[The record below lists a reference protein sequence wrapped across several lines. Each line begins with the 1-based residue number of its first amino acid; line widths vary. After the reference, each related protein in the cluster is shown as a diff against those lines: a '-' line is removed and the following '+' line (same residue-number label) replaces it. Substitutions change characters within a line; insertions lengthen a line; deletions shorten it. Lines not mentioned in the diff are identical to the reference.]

1 MSLAALKT
9 NDWHARASSA
19 RFETRHFIDGNFV
32 DSAAKGRFTVV
43 NPATGAP
50 LCEVSAGTNED
61 IDRAV
66 AAAKRTFYS
75 RVWSRKAPRDRMA
88 VLASFSRLIEENAER
103 FALLDT
109 LCMGKPINDM
119 VNIDVPAAAKNFAYF
134 GELIDKIDG
143 MVTATAADAFH
154 YILREPLGV
163 VGCIVPWNYPLLM
176 AAWKVAPALAAGNS
190 VVLKPAEQ
198 SPLSALLMARLF
210 VEAGGPPGVFNVVN
224 GLGETAGAALAL
236 HMDVAKIAF
245 TGSTEIGKQMLIYAG
260 QSNMKRVALECGG
273 KTPQIFLA
281 DLPDI
286 DIAVTYAI
294 NGIYGN
300 MGEVCN
306 AGSRL
311 LIDRPIAKE
320 FIARFIERG
329 KSAYRAGDPLD
340 PSTTLGPLVTAS
352 HRSRVLNYINRGKS
366 EGARLE
372 FGGTAPDLPGAYV
385 NPTLFS
391 GVNNRMTIAQEE
403 IFGPVAA
410 AIEIDGIA
418 EALAVANDS
427 IYGLAASVWTRD
439 LTVAHKTVRDL
450 EAGVIWVNCFDHG
463 DMTQPFGGYKQSGQ
477 GRDKCVESLIS
488 YTQTKSAWI
497 NLGD

>member
-1 MSLAALKT
+1 MTLASLSLS
-9 NDWHARASSA
+9 DWQARAA
-19 RFETRHFIDGNFV
+19 NVRYETRHFIDGKFV
-32 DSAAKGRFTVV
+32 DSVAKGRFTVI
-43 NPATGAP
+43 NPATGSP
-50 LCEVSAGTNED
+50 LCEVSAGTSED
-61 IDRAV
+61 IGLAV
-66 AAAKRTFYS
+66 AAGKRTFAS
-75 RVWSRKAPRDRMA
+75 RVWSRMAPRDRMA
-88 VLASFSRLIEENAER
+88 VLAAFSRLIEANTER

-109 LCMGKPINDM
+109 LCMGKPITDM
-119 VNIDVPAAAKNFAYF
+119 VTIDVPAAARNFAYF

-198 SPLSALLMARLF
+198 SPLSGLLMAQLF
-210 VEAGGPPGVFNVVN
+210 IEAGGPPGVFNVVN

-260 QSNMKRVALECGG
+260 QSNMKRVSLECGG

-311 LIDRPIAKE
+311 LIDQPIAKE
-320 FIARFIERG
+320 FIARFIEKG
-329 KSAYRAGDPLD
+329 KSAYRAGDPLN
-340 PSTTLGPLVTAS
+340 PATNLGPLVTAA
-352 HRSRVLNYINRGKS
+352 HRSRVMNYIARGKS

-372 FGGTAPDLPGAYV
+372 FGGTSPELPGAYV
-385 NPTLFS
+385 NPTLFT
-391 GVNNRMTIAQEE
+391 GVTNRMTIAQEE

-410 AIEIDGIA
+410 AIEVNGIA
-418 EALAVANDS
+418 DALKVANDS

-497 NLGD
+497 NLG

>member
-1 MSLAALKT
+1 MSLTALTKK
-9 NDWHARASSA
+9 DWHERASKL
-19 RFETRHFIDGNFV
+19 RFETRHFIDGHYM
-32 DSAAKGRFTVV
+32 DSVGGGRFTVV

-50 LCEVSAGTNED
+50 LCEVSAGTVAD
-61 IDRAV
+61 IDIAV
-66 AAAKRTFYS
+66 AAAKRSFAS
-75 RVWSRKAPRDRMA
+75 HVWSRKAPRERMA
-88 VLASFSRLIEENAER
+88 VLAEFSRLISANTER

-109 LCMGKPINDM
+109 LCMGKPIRDM
-119 VNIDVPAAAKNFAYF
+119 VTIDVPSAATNFAYF
-134 GELIDKIDG
+134 SELIDKIEG
-143 MVTATAADAFH
+143 VVTATAADAFH

-198 SPLSALLMARLF
+198 SPLSGPLMAELF
-210 VEAGGPPGVFNVVN
+210 IEAGGPPGVFNVVN

-236 HMDVAKIAF
+236 HKDVAKIAF
-245 TGSTEIGKQMLIYAG
+245 TGSTEIGRKMLVYAG

-273 KTPQIFLA
+273 KSPQIFLA

-286 DIAVTYAI
+286 DVAVNYAI

-311 LIDRPIAKE
+311 LIDKRISKD

-340 PSTTLGPLVTAS
+340 PATNLGPLVTAS
-352 HRSRVLNYINRGKS
+352 HRARVMSYIQRGKN

-372 FGGTAPDLPGAYV
+372 FGGTAPDEPGCFLD
-385 NPTLFS
+385 PTLFT
-391 GVNNRMTIAQEE
+391 GVNNQMTIAQEE

-410 AIEIDGIA
+410 AIEVDGIEHA
-418 EALAVANDS
+418 VAVANDS
-427 IYGLAASVWTRD
+427 IYGLAAAVWTRD
-439 LTVAHKTVRDL
+439 VSVAHKAVRDL

-477 GRDKCVESLIS
+477 GRDKCIESLLS
-488 YTQTKSAWI
+488 YTQMKSAWVH
-497 NLGD
+497 LG

>member
-1 MSLAALKT
+1 MNLTSQTTK
-9 NDWHARASSA
+9 DWHARAA
-19 RFETRHFIDGNFV
+19 AVRYETRHFIDGKYV
-32 DSAAKGRFTVV
+32 DSIARGRFTVV
-43 NPATGAP
+43 NPATGKP
-50 LCEVSAGTNED
+50 LCEVSAGTAAD
-61 IDRAV
+61 IDVAV

-75 RVWSRKAPRDRMA
+75 RVWSRKAPRDRMDVMA
-88 VLASFSRLIEENAER
+88 AYSRLLEKHVET
-103 FALLDT
+103 FSLLDT
-109 LCMGKPINDM
+109 LCMGKPITDM
-119 VNIDVPAAAKNFAYF
+119 VTIDVPSAARNFAYF

-143 MVTATAADAFH
+143 TVTSTAADAFH

-198 SPLSALLMARLF
+198 SPLSGLLMAQLF

-224 GLGETAGAALAL
+224 GMGEAAGAALAL
-236 HMDVAKIAF
+236 HNDVAKIAF

-260 QSNMKRVALECGG
+260 QSNMKRVSLECGG

-281 DLPDI
+281 DLPDL
-286 DIAVTYAI
+286 DTAVTYAI

-311 LIDRPIAKE
+311 LLDRPIAKE
-320 FIARFIERG
+320 FLARFIERG
-329 KSAYRAGDPLD
+329 KDAYRAGDPLD
-340 PSTTLGPLVTAS
+340 PTTNLGPLVTAS
-352 HRSRVLNYINRGKS
+352 HRSRVMGYINRGKS

-372 FGGTAPDLPGAYV
+372 FGGGSPDLPGSFV
-385 NPTLFS
+385 NPTLFT

-410 AIEIDGIA
+410 AIEVDGLS

-427 IYGLAASVWTRD
+427 IYGLAAAVWTRD
-439 LTVAHKTVRDL
+439 LSVAHKTVRDL

-497 NLGD
+497 NLG